1 MTKNVNNFYTWF
13 FCKRTQKNYL
23 PLTEIQKLGIG
34 NNETTK
40 GISRLV
46 SNIFWA
52 PFNFASQ
59 AINWLFIEPYG
70 DTDKKSKSSKEEK
83 DPSPVPVSK
92 IDSSTATVEPSDATN
107 QTQHDDNQP
116 ADNTQ
121 DITKLAPNSST
132 DTLSSSLSSTDSSTD
147 KNEINKDTATP
158 EKPKKSIFATLKG
171 SRFGYFIDWSISG
184 YFSVMGAVAF
194 VGSSI
199 YLLNVAGLDVLKFF
213 EVLGMAAGL
222 MPVGI
227 LPIIGFLPIIFVATD
242 IIKYAF
248 TAATKGAAGEAFKA
262 EKDATKKAF
271 NKWAYPDY
279 KDEKEYYEKEIKN
292 EKFFSLKRL
301 GFNLKNLAGDVA
313 SFIPAAV
320 RTAAALLTLRTIT
333 AIILIV
339 AKACIPGLRTHSFG
353 GSENIIP
360 SDKVLTAIAAFAAAT
375 VVAKEIPEK
384 IATAG
389 ANFGKLVY
397 DSLAYSFNSF
407 GDLVYGKVFGS
418 DDNPPPNTVFTSDDN
433 DDTIGQELK
442 DNLLK
447 SSHTIT
453 PRRDSKASNDD
464 NVNSL
469 SRAKVIAP
477 VTPANKTKDN
487 DIGGATPFANRMQ

>member
-1 MTKNVNNFYTWF
+1 M
-13 FCKRTQKNYL
+13 
-23 PLTEIQKLGIG
+23 GIG
-34 NNETTK
+34 YNETTK
-40 GISRLV
+40 GIGRFV

-52 PFNFASQ
+52 PFNFTSQ

-83 DPSPVPVSK
+83 DPSSVIVSK
-92 IDSSTATVEPSDATN
+92 TDLLTTTFEPSDANN
-107 QTQHDDNQP
+107 QTLNDDNQP

-121 DITKLAPNSST
+121 DITKLGHNSST
-132 DTLSSSLSSTDSSTD
+132 DTLSSLNSNDSSTD

-158 EKPKKSIFATLKG
+158 AKTKKSIFATLKG

-184 YFSVMGAVAF
+184 YFSMMGAVAF

-213 EVLGMAAGL
+213 EVLGIAAGL

-227 LPIIGFLPIIFVATD
+227 LPIISCLPIIFVATD

-248 TAATKGAAGEAFKA
+248 TAATRGAAGEVFKA

-407 GDLVYGKVFGS
+407 GDLVYGKVFRS

-433 DDTIGQELK
+433 DDTFGQELK
-442 DNLLK
+442 DNPLK
-447 SSHTIT
+447 SSPTIT
-453 PRRDSKASNDD
+453 PRRSSKASNDD
-464 NVNSL
+464 NVNPL
-469 SRAKVIAP
+469 SRAKIAP
-477 VTPANKTKDN
+477 VTPANKLKDN